1 MKKFMNKI
9 KLTVIIPT
17 YNVEDIIEKSIK
29 SVLWADE
36 ILVVDS
42 FSSDKTCEIA
52 QSLGAKV
59 LKHEYVY
66 SAKQKN
72 WAIPQAKN
80 EWILL
85 LDSDEVVTQE
95 LKKTIENLFEKN
107 EIEKFEG
114 YGIARKHFFFGKFL
128 RWGGRYPLYNIRL
141 FKKTCRYEDRNVHAH
156 IILEKEKMAKIKG
169 DILHYSD
176 RNIIQFMEKFNRY
189 MKYQAD
195 YMVKVSQRGININW
209 NKFFTNPLYFKSI
222 IKDIWFF
229 IPGTSLFRFLYM
241 YIFRFGFLDG
251 KHGLI
256 IALFYSLQDYCA
268 KTRYMEIRQINRNGE
283 IRIKFQNSLIRQ
295 LCYRIA

>member
-1 MKKFMNKI
+1 MEKI

-17 YNVEDIIEKSIK
+17 FNVEDIIEASIR

-42 FSSDKTCEIA
+42 FSNDKTCEIA
-52 QSLGAKV
+52 ESLGAKV

-80 EWILL
+80 NWILL
-85 LDSDEVVTQE
+85 LDSDEVVTLE
-95 LKKTIENLFEKN
+95 LRKTIEKLFEN
-107 EIEKFEG
+107 NTIGKFEG

-141 FKKTCRYEDRNVHAH
+141 FNKSCRYEDRNVHAH
-156 IILEKEKMAKIKG
+156 IILEKEKMRKLKG

-176 RNIIQFMEKFNRY
+176 RNILQFMEKFNRY
-189 MKYQAD
+189 AKYQAD
-195 YMVKVSQRGININW
+195 YMVKISQRGINIEW
-209 NKFFTNPLYFKSI
+209 KKFFTNPFYSKSI

-229 IPGTSLFRFLYM
+229 LPGTSVFRFLYM
-241 YIFRFGFLDG
+241 YFFRFGFLDG

-256 IALFYSLQDYCA
+256 IALFYSMQDYCA
-268 KTRYMEIRQINRNGE
+268 KTRYMEIRKINHGVMR
-283 IRIKFQNSLIRQ
+283 IRFQNSLIRA